1 MDPTLPAT
9 LSEAMGAEPAWLRAW
24 VMVMVVTHFAAVL
37 FIVKREDGRFGVRL
51 EPIAMLASFV
61 AAALFMDWIYGQV
74 GYVRLLGGAHLVFW
88 TPAWLFVASRA
99 RQIGRATVFGWYV
112 HAYLLIA
119 GTSLVVD
126 AVDVIRWALGDGA
139 LLGR

>member
-1 MDPTLPAT
+1 
-9 LSEAMGAEPAWLRAW
+9 MGAEPAWLRAW
-24 VMVMVVTHFAAVL
+24 LMVMVVTHFAAVL
-37 FIVKREDGRFGVRL
+37 FILKREDGRFGVRP
-51 EPIAMLASFV
+51 EPIAMLVSFV

-74 GYVRLLGGAHLVFW
+74 GYVRLLGAAHLVFW
-88 TPAWLFVASRA
+88 TPAWIFVASRA
-99 RQIGRATVFGWYV
+99 QQIGRTSVFGWYV

-119 GTSLVVD
+119 GISLVID